1 MLDLVVVL
9 LKKFFSV
16 RLRLISSWFWAF
28 NFVDSFVLL
37 CISWLYQITSW
48 HLSSCDSYQPCCL
61 RNPTKKLSRKVS
73 KKKRS
78 RKTKPKKV
86 QVSVSLAMVR
96 CVMASN
102 PGQSPRRGGFNHS
115 LSQTW
120 LFWVKTYQKAGRCKS
135 QTAWTKSKTHL
146 RWWSVNWISYDLQI
160 FLPSRR
166 NFSISPSSSTK
177 LWSLCYANESSLES
191 HTSTSKPPEFSTLS
205 EVYQKKTQN
214 ANWDDPHS
222 FADLPLLEKGVESWS
237 KKEKRGEV
245 RWPARTEHTSDVV
258 MGFWCVLVGE
268 PQIAF
273 LKNGD
278 ILPWNHERTLPK
290 CITFV
295 HFVGPAKD
303 ILSKTL
309 WDSISVHVLVH

>member
-205 EVYQKKTQN
+205 EVYQKKN
-214 ANWDDPHS
+214 AKRQLGWSPQ
-222 FADLPLLEKGVESWS
+222 FCGPAAPGKGGGKLVQ
-237 KKEKRGEV
+237 KRETGGGEV
-245 RWPARTEHTSDVV
+245 TCPHWTHFWCGDGFLVCVGWWTPNCVLEEWRHFTMEPWENPAQMYHFCTFRRTGQRYPVQDI
-258 MGFWCVLVGE
+258 MGF
-268 PQIAF
+268 
-273 LKNGD
+273 
-278 ILPWNHERTLPK
+278 H
-290 CITFV
+290 
-295 HFVGPAKD
+295 
-303 ILSKTL
+303 
-309 WDSISVHVLVH
+309 